1 MLASLYYM
9 SNYST
14 KDDVKLHQL
23 VMTASIFKSAL
34 DKATAAKENLTPKQ
48 LSLLKTKPGD
58 YAMKVYHQF
67 RKEKEVGAVSI
78 AAFLI
83 GNPAFYMPNEKSRN
97 LDLFWV
103 KRNVRKYANLSRV
116 DSLDSTDDEAEAF
129 STFKPTGE
137 DSSSYVDYIYR
148 GPKLV
153 HFCLYEYLSQIGIS
167 TRRSAPRGS
176 FSFAAGHPKFDT
188 HRQYSAKLRRPSS
201 DGDGD
206 IDGLWVPAIYGRL
219 TEVNNRGDSADR
231 ILEDSQDVQND
242 IAEALL
248 GLFVPWEQLTPLFAG
263 NASDVTVVKEPRD
276 ACARIWG
283 HIEPS
288 LPPYLQR
295 LAINVGYLRRT
306 KEEADKDRLA
316 RQIEFDEWE
325 ERVFDD
331 PDNIFDS
338 QAEENSLFP
347 EQLSRND
354 FQHGFLDALD
364 VWARQGSV
372 IGSLGGGRPDFSSYN
387 MLPVPIST
395 VLDGPYMGGN
405 HPAETVQDWEVR
417 MGKYKRGVAAV
428 QEDDGMDDDVAPSSL
443 PEHQLDAITPTLSL
457 LGLSHEDLKTLRSRF
472 LLDQSIKNLM
482 ILVGTQY
489 SLNKKQLL
497 TTSMLLKRV
506 MGTPSGEG
514 VGYQTSVS
522 DQFISYIGGT
532 GGTGKTLLIKAF
544 LFGLAILDRLDEV
557 LLTAPT
563 GTAASHSDIGG
574 STIHAAL
581 GVSSFENPRQP
592 TGRGHL
598 DKVRRRLART
608 KVLVVDEVSM
618 VGSKM
623 LVQVDEKSS
632 RIWSPPAGS
641 SAILGGLPIIQFL
654 GDFKQFEPVRDTPLW
669 KDRGAKATKNEKRAS
684 QIWRQVKDVIFL
696 TEQMRQKDDLP
707 YQELLQRAETCSL
720 TQADID
726 LLNTKTV
733 AALQSA
739 GMRVP
744 DRAIRPINTDRHH
757 YNRSGSERLATGRDQ
772 KVWMFAGSHDRPLRS
787 SSQGHISIGS
797 MLSQGDDG
805 TFKGPGIFFYT
816 KGMPVMLLENL
827 LTPFKL
833 VNGRIG
839 KAVDVVVDSDSDV
852 FDLNDRYVLCSR
864 PPACVIVEFDEPT
877 GLTFPGLAPN
887 QHPFFPRKYSSD
899 IKDLTTK
906 RLVKVRRT
914 QVPLTPAFATTDY
927 KAQGASLEELE
938 TSLAFSKLKRG
949 SSHYKW
955 TSLNVQLRRLCSFA
969 GLCLREEI
977 TMEDV
982 QYKPDEQ
989 LLTELRRLETLA
1001 TSSEGRWRQDLLKDG
1016 INGLT
1021 ETSTVFR

>member
-34 DKATAAKENLTPKQ
+34 EKATAAKENLTPQQ

-67 RKEKEVGAVSI
+67 RKEKEVGAVSV

-83 GNPAFYMPNEKSRN
+83 GNPAFYMPNEKSRH

-103 KRNVRKYANLSRV
+103 KRNVQKYANLSRV
-116 DSLDSTDDEAEAF
+116 DFLTSTDDETGTF

-153 HFCLYEYLSQIGIS
+153 RFCLYEYLSQIGIS
-167 TRRSAPRGS
+167 TRRSAPRDS
-176 FSFAAGHPKFDT
+176 FSFATGHPKFDT
-188 HRQYSAKLRRPSS
+188 HRQYSAKLRRPSG

-219 TEVNNRGDSADR
+219 TEVSNRGNSADH
-231 ILEDSQDVQND
+231 ILADSQDVYND

-248 GLFVPWEQLTPLFAG
+248 GLFVPWERLTPLFAEY
-263 NASDVTVVKEPRD
+263 ASDETIFKEARD
-276 ACARIWG
+276 ACACIWD

-295 LAINVGYLRRT
+295 LATNVGYLRRT
-306 KEEADKDRLA
+306 KVEADKDRQA
-316 RQIEFDEWE
+316 RQTEFDEWE

-331 PDNIFDS
+331 PDNMFDS
-338 QAEENSLFP
+338 QGEENSLVP

-372 IGSLGGGRPDFSSYN
+372 IGSLGEGRPEFSSYN

-395 VLDGPYMGGN
+395 VLDGPYLGGN
-405 HPAETVQDWEVR
+405 HAAESVRDWEFR
-417 MGKYKRGVAAV
+417 MGKYKGGLAAV
-428 QEDDGMDDDVAPSSL
+428 QEEDDSMDDEVAPSSL
-443 PEHQLDAITPTLSL
+443 PEHPLDAITPTLSHL
-457 LGLSHEDLKTLRSRF
+457 VLPDEDLKTLRSRF
-472 LLDQSIKNLM
+472 LPDQSIKNLM
-482 ILVGTQY
+482 VLVGTRY
-489 SLNKKQLL
+489 SLNEKQLL

-514 VGYQTSVS
+514 VGYQINVS

-544 LFGLAILDRLDEV
+544 LFGLAILDRLDEI

-563 GTAASHSDIGG
+563 GTAASHIGG

-623 LVQVDEKSS
+623 LVQVDEKCS
-632 RIWSPPAGS
+632 RIWSLPTGS
-641 SAILGGLPIIQFL
+641 SAILGGLPIILFL
-654 GDFKQFEPVRDTPLW
+654 GDFKQFEPVRDMPLW
-669 KDRGAKATKNEKRAS
+669 KDRGAKATKDEKRAS
-684 QIWRQVKDVIFL
+684 QIWKEVKDVIFL

-733 AALQSA
+733 AELQSA

-744 DRAIRPINTDRHH
+744 DRAIRPINTDRHD
-757 YNRSGSERLATGRDQ
+757 YNRSGAERLATGRDQ
-772 KVWMFAGSHDRPLRS
+772 KVWMFAGTHDRPLRS

-864 PPACVIVEFDEPT
+864 PPACVIVEYDEPT

-949 SSHYKW
+949 SNHYKW
-955 TSLNVQLRRLCSFA
+955 TSLNVQLRRLTSFA
-969 GLCLREEI
+969 GLCLREKI

-989 LLTELRRLETLA
+989 LGTEIQRLETLA
-1001 TSSEGRWRQDLLKDG
+1001 TSSEARWRQELFKDG
-1016 INGLT
+1016 SK
-1021 ETSTVFR
+1021 ETSTVFQ